1 MNSPDPGAGP
11 VLLVERNA
19 SGVVRLILNR
29 PAQRNAL
36 SEQLLLALKAAL
48 ADLAVDPQVRVLLV
62 TGAGPAFCAGHDL
75 KELRALPDEAA
86 AGALFTLCGE
96 VMLALRRFP
105 HPVIAQVHGVATA
118 AGCQLVA
125 SCDLAVASDHARFA
139 TPGVNIG
146 LFCSTPAVALS
157 RTVAYKHAMEMLF
170 TGDLIDAA
178 AAQRIGLVNR
188 VVPTGDLDAQTAA
201 LASQIA
207 SRPPTVLSLGKAA
220 VQAQIG
226 LNEAAAYADM
236 SATMAKN
243 LLRAEAAEG
252 IDAFLAKRE
261 PNWPASG

>member
-1 MNSPDPGAGP
+1 MNHPDTATGP
-11 VLLVERNA
+11 VLLVDRDA
-19 SGVVRLILNR
+19 GGVLRLTLNR

-36 SEQLLLALKAAL
+36 SADLLRALKARL
-48 ADLAVDPQVRVLLV
+48 TDLAADPGVRVLVL

-86 AGALFTLCGE
+86 AGALFALCGD

-125 SCDLAVASDHARFA
+125 SCDLAIASDHARFA

-146 LFCSTPAVALS
+146 LFCSTPAVALT
-157 RTVAYKHAMEMLF
+157 RNVAYKHAMEMLF

-178 AAQRIGLVNR
+178 TAQRIGLVNR
-188 VVPTGDLDAQTAA
+188 VVSTGELDAATAA
-201 LASQIA
+201 LATQIA
-207 SRPPTVLSLGKAA
+207 SRPPAVLSLGKAA

-243 LLRAEAAEG
+243 LLMAEATEG
-252 IDAFLAKRE
+252 IDAFLGKRP
-261 PNWPASG
+261 PNWPAA

>member
-1 MNSPDPGAGP
+1 MNHPDPATGP
-11 VLLVERNA
+11 VLLADRDPG
-19 SGVVRLILNR
+19 GVLRLTLNR

-36 SEQLLLALKAAL
+36 SADLLRALKTTLTELAA
-48 ADLAVDPQVRVLLV
+48 DPGVRVLLL

-86 AGALFTLCGE
+86 AGALFGLCGE

-125 SCDLAVASDHARFA
+125 SCDMAIASDHARFA

-146 LFCSTPAVALS
+146 LFCSTPAVALT

-178 AAQRIGLVNR
+178 TAQRIGLVNR
-188 VVPTGDLDAQTAA
+188 VVATGDLDAATGA
-201 LASQIA
+201 LAAQIA
-207 SRPPTVLSLGKAA
+207 SRPPAVLSLGKAA

-236 SATMAKN
+236 SATMARN
-243 LLRAEAAEG
+243 LLMAEAAEG
-252 IDAFLAKRE
+252 IDAFLAKRP
-261 PNWPASG
+261 PNWPAA